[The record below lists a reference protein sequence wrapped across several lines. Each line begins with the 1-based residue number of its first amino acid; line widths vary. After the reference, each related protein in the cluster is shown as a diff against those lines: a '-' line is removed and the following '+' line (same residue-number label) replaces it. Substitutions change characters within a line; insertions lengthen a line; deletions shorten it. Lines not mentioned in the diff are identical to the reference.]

1 MTELIERV
9 GLPMFIQLIIEV
21 WNELIL
27 LMLTGVML
35 VGKSQDKHNELMS
48 KTKIPLTNELIIFYL
63 AAFFYNMF
71 DIITRSLG
79 NVPSSEYLYK
89 TCVFMYYAVG
99 GFQTLLLLEVIK
111 KYVAEKAHNELLK
124 KCIIGVQLLNIAN
137 YLLLI
142 ATPFTETIYSIDENN
157 TYVRAWG
164 YYIWQGVT
172 IASFVFILVVLLAQR
187 KNVDK
192 YIKHVFIVAA
202 IVPVFG
208 ITGGLFVSKVSLNN
222 IMVTLSAL
230 LIYMIYERNKTEIT
244 VQNAYELEKTRVELI
259 EKQLVIEQNKQELQE
274 NKIRLLVAQIQPH
287 FIFNSL
293 MALQA
298 KCTDNPELY
307 NGINSFGKYL
317 RANFE
322 AMTDND
328 LIPFTDEL
336 KNIKAYV
343 QLEMMNY
350 GDKLRVEYDI
360 ELDQFMLP
368 AFCVE
373 PLVENAIRYGVGT
386 YEKDGLVQIMVR
398 DEPDC
403 IQIEVKDDGSG
414 GNRLTDAQ
422 EGRKSI
428 GLENVRLR
436 LKALDMGEL
445 SVSQDESGTSAVIR
459 LKYLEENSENDY
471 D

>member
-1 MTELIERV
+1 
-9 GLPMFIQLIIEV
+9 
-21 WNELIL
+21 
-27 LMLTGVML
+27 
-35 VGKSQDKHNELMS
+35 
-48 KTKIPLTNELIIFYL
+48 
-63 AAFFYNMF
+63 MF

-343 QLEMMNY
+343 HLEMMNY

-386 YEKDGLVQIMVR
+386 YEKGGLVQIMVR

>member
-1 MTELIERV
+1 
-9 GLPMFIQLIIEV
+9 
-21 WNELIL
+21 
-27 LMLTGVML
+27 
-35 VGKSQDKHNELMS
+35 
-48 KTKIPLTNELIIFYL
+48 
-63 AAFFYNMF
+63 MF

-137 YLLLI
+137 YLLFI

-386 YEKDGLVQIMVR
+386 YEKGGLVQIMVR

>member
-1 MTELIERV
+1 
-9 GLPMFIQLIIEV
+9 
-21 WNELIL
+21 
-27 LMLTGVML
+27 
-35 VGKSQDKHNELMS
+35 
-48 KTKIPLTNELIIFYL
+48 
-63 AAFFYNMF
+63 
-71 DIITRSLG
+71 
-79 NVPSSEYLYK
+79 
-89 TCVFMYYAVG
+89 
-99 GFQTLLLLEVIK
+99 
-111 KYVAEKAHNELLK
+111 
-124 KCIIGVQLLNIAN
+124 
-137 YLLLI
+137 
-142 ATPFTETIYSIDENN
+142 
-157 TYVRAWG
+157 
-164 YYIWQGVT
+164 
-172 IASFVFILVVLLAQR
+172 
-187 KNVDK
+187 
-192 YIKHVFIVAA
+192 
-202 IVPVFG
+202 
-208 ITGGLFVSKVSLNN
+208 
-222 IMVTLSAL
+222 
-230 LIYMIYERNKTEIT
+230 
-244 VQNAYELEKTRVELI
+244 
-259 EKQLVIEQNKQELQE
+259 
-274 NKIRLLVAQIQPH
+274 
-287 FIFNSL
+287 

-322 AMTDND
+322 AMNDNV

-350 GDKLRVEYDI
+350 GGKLRVEYDI
-360 ELDQFMLP
+360 ELDRFMLP

-386 YEKDGLVQIMVR
+386 YEKGGLVQIMVR

-414 GNRLTDAQ
+414 GNKLTDAQ

-445 SVSQDESGTSAVIR
+445 TVSQDESGTSAVIR

>member
-1 MTELIERV
+1 
-9 GLPMFIQLIIEV
+9 
-21 WNELIL
+21 
-27 LMLTGVML
+27 
-35 VGKSQDKHNELMS
+35 
-48 KTKIPLTNELIIFYL
+48 
-63 AAFFYNMF
+63 MF

-79 NVPSSEYLYK
+79 NVPSPEYLYK

>member
-1 MTELIERV
+1 
-9 GLPMFIQLIIEV
+9 
-21 WNELIL
+21 
-27 LMLTGVML
+27 
-35 VGKSQDKHNELMS
+35 
-48 KTKIPLTNELIIFYL
+48 
-63 AAFFYNMF
+63 MF

-79 NVPSSEYLYK
+79 NVPSPEYLYK

-386 YEKDGLVQIMVR
+386 YEKGGLVQIMVR

>member
-1 MTELIERV
+1 
-9 GLPMFIQLIIEV
+9 
-21 WNELIL
+21 
-27 LMLTGVML
+27 
-35 VGKSQDKHNELMS
+35 
-48 KTKIPLTNELIIFYL
+48 
-63 AAFFYNMF
+63 MF

-208 ITGGLFVSKVSLNN
+208 TTGGLFVSKVSLNN

-386 YEKDGLVQIMVR
+386 YEKGGLVQIMVR

>member
-1 MTELIERV
+1 
-9 GLPMFIQLIIEV
+9 MFIQLIIEV

-386 YEKDGLVQIMVR
+386 YEKGGLVQIMVR

>member
-1 MTELIERV
+1 
-9 GLPMFIQLIIEV
+9 
-21 WNELIL
+21 
-27 LMLTGVML
+27 
-35 VGKSQDKHNELMS
+35 
-48 KTKIPLTNELIIFYL
+48 
-63 AAFFYNMF
+63 MF

-336 KNIKAYV
+336 KNIKPYV

>member
-1 MTELIERV
+1 
-9 GLPMFIQLIIEV
+9 
-21 WNELIL
+21 
-27 LMLTGVML
+27 
-35 VGKSQDKHNELMS
+35 
-48 KTKIPLTNELIIFYL
+48 
-63 AAFFYNMF
+63 MF

-386 YEKDGLVQIMVR
+386 YEKGGLVQIMVR

-414 GNRLTDAQ
+414 GNMLTDAQ

>member
-1 MTELIERV
+1 
-9 GLPMFIQLIIEV
+9 
-21 WNELIL
+21 
-27 LMLTGVML
+27 
-35 VGKSQDKHNELMS
+35 
-48 KTKIPLTNELIIFYL
+48 
-63 AAFFYNMF
+63 MF

>member
-79 NVPSSEYLYK
+79 NVPSPEYLYK

-192 YIKHVFIVAA
+192 YII
-202 IVPVFG
+202 
-208 ITGGLFVSKVSLNN
+208 
-222 IMVTLSAL
+222 
-230 LIYMIYERNKTEIT
+230 
-244 VQNAYELEKTRVELI
+244 
-259 EKQLVIEQNKQELQE
+259 
-274 NKIRLLVAQIQPH
+274 
-287 FIFNSL
+287 
-293 MALQA
+293 
-298 KCTDNPELY
+298 
-307 NGINSFGKYL
+307 
-317 RANFE
+317 
-322 AMTDND
+322 
-328 LIPFTDEL
+328 
-336 KNIKAYV
+336 
-343 QLEMMNY
+343 
-350 GDKLRVEYDI
+350 
-360 ELDQFMLP
+360 
-368 AFCVE
+368 
-373 PLVENAIRYGVGT
+373 
-386 YEKDGLVQIMVR
+386 
-398 DEPDC
+398 
-403 IQIEVKDDGSG
+403 
-414 GNRLTDAQ
+414 
-422 EGRKSI
+422 
-428 GLENVRLR
+428 
-436 LKALDMGEL
+436 
-445 SVSQDESGTSAVIR
+445 
-459 LKYLEENSENDY
+459 
-471 D
+471 

>member
-79 NVPSSEYLYK
+79 NVPSPEYLYK

-386 YEKDGLVQIMVR
+386 YEKGGLVQIMVR

>member
-1 MTELIERV
+1 
-9 GLPMFIQLIIEV
+9 
-21 WNELIL
+21 
-27 LMLTGVML
+27 
-35 VGKSQDKHNELMS
+35 
-48 KTKIPLTNELIIFYL
+48 
-63 AAFFYNMF
+63 MF

-79 NVPSSEYLYK
+79 NVPSPEYLYK

-307 NGINSFGKYL
+307 NGINSFGRYL

-386 YEKDGLVQIMVR
+386 YEKGGLVQIMVR

>member
-386 YEKDGLVQIMVR
+386 YEKGGLVQIMVR

>member
-1 MTELIERV
+1 
-9 GLPMFIQLIIEV
+9 
-21 WNELIL
+21 
-27 LMLTGVML
+27 
-35 VGKSQDKHNELMS
+35 
-48 KTKIPLTNELIIFYL
+48 
-63 AAFFYNMF
+63 MF

-386 YEKDGLVQIMVR
+386 SEKGGLVQIMVR

-414 GNRLTDAQ
+414 GNMLTDAQ